1 MMSDNKFCIAE
12 FSIDLASK
20 KLPGLYVFYSG
31 WVYTFVETRPGCI
44 VLGDYKDPWA
54 TKIIPTEWISTL
66 KREGKIGVL
75 IPYGLRDLFD
85 GIKIVL
91 SEVSLPIEYG
101 DI

>member
-1 MMSDNKFCIAE
+1 MMSNNKFCIAE
-12 FSIDLASK
+12 FSIDLALK

-31 WVYTFVETRPGCI
+31 WVYTLVEVNPGFI
-44 VLGDYKDPWA
+44 VLGDYRDVWA
-54 TKIIPTEWISTL
+54 AKIVPTEWITTL

-85 GIKIVL
+85 EVKIIL
-91 SEVSLPIEYG
+91 SEVSLPIEYE